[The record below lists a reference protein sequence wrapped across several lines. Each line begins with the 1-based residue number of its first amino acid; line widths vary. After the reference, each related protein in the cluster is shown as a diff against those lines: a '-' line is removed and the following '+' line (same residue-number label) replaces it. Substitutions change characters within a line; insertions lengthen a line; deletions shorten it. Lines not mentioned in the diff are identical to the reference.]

1 MKKKIAVLS
10 ATLLLIAGAVNAS
23 GLKGDYKGNPIVKV
37 TSNGKPLE
45 AGEVP
50 AMIYDGNTLVPIS
63 LLRQLGASVTWD
75 GDAYQVDVKL
85 PEPPAAPPATVD
97 KSEATKQQ
105 NDVKKLKKYAEAAEL
120 YLKLQT
126 LGESLDS
133 ARTTIRLT
141 ADAMNA
147 GKVEASSLISIA
159 KTSYF
164 KANEMLTNLTK
175 ETTESVY
182 DDFNRYGIDSSQMRF
197 ILSDYQESTRHY
209 QLALDY
215 LDKYVRDK
223 KASDYNEYLNNI
235 GKADDYAKIAK
246 EKSSKGYVQWSKNVQ
261 NF

>member
-1 MKKKIAVLS
+1 MHSKTVQIL
-10 ATLLLIAGAVNAS
+10 N
-23 GLKGDYKGNPIVKV
+23 GDYKGNPIVKV

-45 AGEVP
+45 AGEVS

-85 PEPPAAPPATVD
+85 PEPPAALPAAAD
-97 KSEATKQQ
+97 KSEVTKQQ

-147 GKVEASSLISIA
+147 GKAEASSLISIA

-164 KANEMLTNLTK
+164 KAIETLTNLTK
-175 ETTESVY
+175 ETTKSVY
-182 DDFNRYGIDSSQMRF
+182 DDFDKYGINSSQMMF
-197 ILSDYQESTRHY
+197 TLTDYQESARP
-209 QLALDY
+209 ALDY
-215 LDKYVRDK
+215 LVEHSHHLR
-223 KASDYNEYLNNI
+223 
-235 GKADDYAKIAK
+235 
-246 EKSSKGYVQWSKNVQ
+246 
-261 NF
+261 

>member
-10 ATLLLIAGAVNAS
+10 ATLILIAGAVNAS
-23 GLKGDYKGNPIVKV
+23 GLNRDYKGNPIVKV

-85 PEPPAAPPATVD
+85 PEPPAAAD

-147 GKVEASSLISIA
+147 SKAEASSLLSIA

-164 KANEMLTNLTK
+164 KANETLTNLTK

-182 DDFNRYGIDSSQMRF
+182 DDFNKYGIDSSQMRF
-197 ILSDYQESTRHY
+197 ILSEYRESARHY

-223 KASDYNEYLNNI
+223 KASDNNEYLNSI
-235 GKADDYAKIAK
+235 GKADDYAKIAR
-246 EKSSKGYVQWSKNVQ
+246 EKSSKGYAEWSKNVL